1 MSGRRKSTGVKGE
14 TEVRAIQA
22 HPPSVA
28 TPTPREG
35 TAIRRKPEE
44 LPLDFMR
51 EGVLPPDAVEP
62 VSPDQLLS
70 GQPSAPSPTP
80 EGWEGMRWVELSV
93 HSAAKLGQRNLE
105 PLWEAVYRTG
115 ETFDLVIINAPS
127 NIWKERRTVRYFLG
141 STPQAIESVK
151 TVANSIGV
159 WALDCNPPVLD
170 GVSLEFQFKDFFAY
184 YLISPPEREQLMFK
198 GGPPM
203 REEVLPESLVL
214 ALSQGGWVW
223 VRLRADPKAAGRIRM
238 WGASSKG
245 GGWFTDLGRGA
256 DILPRIDGA
265 VEKEIKRREEE
276 RRRREKEERMN
287 WAAMRASEPLFAVRM
302 MIGGTP
308 EDCRRIAAALPAP
321 LKLGENSLAPFR
333 TYRQGEVKRLPEPKS
348 GTWKDTVRP
357 LARWFSLL
365 GPFLLLTR
373 VFGIFPW
380 SWSPPPT
387 VPFALSILASA
398 LLFSFVSAFWR
409 VWKPIVC
416 SVREVASVF
425 SFPIH
430 LERAPLEFAPYPVE
444 AEKFVPIE
452 ERTVRTPSTVQAGGG
467 SR

>member
-1 MSGRRKSTGVKGE
+1 V
-14 TEVRAIQA
+14 
-22 HPPSVA
+22 
-28 TPTPREG
+28 
-35 TAIRRKPEE
+35 IRRKPEE

-51 EGVLPPDAVEP
+51 EGVLPADSVEP
-62 VSPDQLLS
+62 VPPDQLLP
-70 GQPSAPSPTP
+70 GQPPAAPPP
-80 EGWEGMRWVELSV
+80 PGGWEERKWVELSIP
-93 HSAAKLGQRNLE
+93 SSAKLGQRNLE

-115 ETFDLVIINAPS
+115 ETFDLVVVNAPS
-127 NIWKERRTVRYFLG
+127 SIWKEKRTVRYFLG
-141 STPQAIESVK
+141 STPQALEPVK

-184 YLISPPEREQLMFK
+184 YLISPPEREQLMFR

-203 REEVLPESLVL
+203 REEVLPESLVS

-223 VRLRADPKAAGRIRM
+223 VRLRADPKAAGKIRM

-245 GGWFTDLGRGA
+245 GGWLTDLGRGA
-256 DILPRIDGA
+256 DILPKIDGA
-265 VEKEIKRREEE
+265 VGKEIKRKEEE

-287 WAAMRASEPLFAVRM
+287 WAAVRASEPLFAVRM
-302 MIGGTP
+302 MVGGTP
-308 EDCRRIAAALPAP
+308 EDCRRITAALPAP
-321 LKLGENSLAPFR
+321 LKLGENSLTLFR
-333 TYRQGEVKRLPEPKS
+333 TYGPGEVKRLAEPRS
-348 GTWKDTVRP
+348 GTRRDALRP
-357 LARWFSLL
+357 LAKWLSLF

-373 VFGIFPW
+373 AFGIFPW
-380 SWSPPPT
+380 SWSSPPT
-387 VPFALSILASA
+387 LPFAVSILVSA

-430 LERAPLEFAPYPVE
+430 LERCPLEFAPYPVE

-452 ERTVRTPSTVQAGGG
+452 EKTIRTTSTIQTGGE
-467 SR
+467 SK